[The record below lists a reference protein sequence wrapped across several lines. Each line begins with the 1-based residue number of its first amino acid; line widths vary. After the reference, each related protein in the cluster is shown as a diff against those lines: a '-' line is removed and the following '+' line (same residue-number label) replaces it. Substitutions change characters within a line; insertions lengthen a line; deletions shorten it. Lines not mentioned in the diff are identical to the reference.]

1 MTKIKLLFLFPFFYY
16 YCFANNITINQ
27 NELNLISND
36 KMWQKL
42 LHIKNKKSEI
52 ISNDFFISKEKNHL
66 YKKELIE
73 TINAYTSNNL
83 KKDNTHPLCKYPAR
97 YHWLSKKLDFIN
109 YEVPNYCTHLKKWS
123 VYKNTQSISLMLV
136 SGYLGNPASTF
147 GHSFIK
153 LNSKE
158 AQNTNNLFDL
168 SLNFGALVPD
178 NEAIIKY
185 IFKGIFGGYEAGFSD
200 KYFYTQDLIYSHNE
214 FRDIWDYELNLNTF
228 EKQLIVFH
236 LWEIVGK
243 KFKYYFLDK
252 NCAYRVSEIIELIK
266 EEPIIQNAKYWYA
279 PVETFHKLEEI
290 NKKTPILKK
299 VKYIPSS
306 QKVIYTKYSMLEKIE
321 KKFIIKAIKTNYK
334 DLEIHLQ
341 KLEKDEQIN
350 ILDFLL
356 SYEKYLLIKN
366 PEVKDKKILKNK
378 LLYLRLL
385 LPIKENKKIKIKEK
399 KSPAM
404 GNKPM
409 ILGSSFTSLSKI
421 GSYPTLD
428 FSIFAIE
435 SLGQNSL
442 NFNELI
448 VGNTS
453 IAYKPNSKENLFINE
468 FSLIKIKKLNRTA
481 LDWEESFNPSWRLNI
496 GSKLIEKNSKTTNDI
511 FINAGIGK
519 TFEISENIT
528 SYYILDASVHSK
540 FPYITVKP
548 NINFDFDFNKL
559 KNSLEFGYEVNP
571 YNKNTNE
578 YLKVSAQYKVL
589 DNFSIAISHENSS
602 YSKSNVNL
610 KWFF

>member
-178 NEAIIKY
+178 NEAIVKY

-321 KKFIIKAIKTNYK
+321 KEFIIKAIKTNYK
-334 DLEIHLQ
+334 DLETHLQ
-341 KLEKDEQIN
+341 KK
-350 ILDFLL
+350 
-356 SYEKYLLIKN
+356 
-366 PEVKDKKILKNK
+366 
-378 LLYLRLL
+378 
-385 LPIKENKKIKIKEK
+385 KKIK
-399 KSPAM
+399 
-404 GNKPM
+404 
-409 ILGSSFTSLSKI
+409 
-421 GSYPTLD
+421 
-428 FSIFAIE
+428 
-435 SLGQNSL
+435 
-442 NFNELI
+442 
-448 VGNTS
+448 
-453 IAYKPNSKENLFINE
+453 
-468 FSLIKIKKLNRTA
+468 
-481 LDWEESFNPSWRLNI
+481 
-496 GSKLIEKNSKTTNDI
+496 
-511 FINAGIGK
+511 
-519 TFEISENIT
+519 
-528 SYYILDASVHSK
+528 
-540 FPYITVKP
+540 
-548 NINFDFDFNKL
+548 L
-559 KNSLEFGYEVNP
+559 K
-571 YNKNTNE
+571 
-578 YLKVSAQYKVL
+578 
-589 DNFSIAISHENSS
+589 
-602 YSKSNVNL
+602 
-610 KWFF
+610 

>member
-1 MTKIKLLFLFPFFYY
+1 MINIKLLILFPFFYF
-16 YCFANNITINQ
+16 YCFASDITISSKQ
-27 NELNLISND
+27 LNLISND

-52 ISNDFFISKEKNHL
+52 LSNDFFISKKKNSN
-66 YKKELIE
+66 YKQELLD
-73 TINAYTSNNL
+73 TIKAYNSTTL
-83 KKDNTHPLCKYPAR
+83 IKDNTHPLCKYPAR
-97 YHWLSKKLDFIN
+97 YLWLSKKIDFIE

-123 VYKNTQSISLMLV
+123 VYKNTKSISLMLV

-153 LNSKE
+153 LNSKKE
-158 AQNTNNLFDL
+158 KDTSNLFDL
-168 SLNFGALVPD
+168 SVNYGALVPN
-178 NEAIIKY
+178 NEAILKY
-185 IFKGIFGGYEAGFSD
+185 IYKGIFGAYEAGFSD

-214 FRDIWDYELNLNTF
+214 FRDIWDYELNLSEF

-252 NCAYRVSEIIELIK
+252 NCAYRVTEIIELIK
-266 EEPIIQNAKYWYA
+266 DEPIIQNAKYWYA

-290 NKKTPILKK
+290 NKNSTILKE

-306 QKVIYTKYSMLEKIE
+306 QKIIYAKYDLLKNEEKQAII
-321 KKFIIKAIKTNYK
+321 KIIKANYK
-334 DLEIHLQ
+334 N
-341 KLEKDEQIN
+341 LEKNLSTLSKMEQID

-366 PEVKDKKILKNK
+366 PKIKEKKELKNR

-385 LPIKENKKIKIKEK
+385 LPIKEELKTNISKR
-399 KSPAM
+399 KSPAK

-409 ILGSSFTSLSKI
+409 IISSGLTNLSKT

-428 FSIFAIE
+428 FTVFAIE

-442 NFNELI
+442 DFDELI

-453 IAYKPNSKENLFINE
+453 LGYKQNSKNNLFINE
-468 FSLIKIKKLNRTA
+468 FNLIKIKKLNRKN

-496 GSKLIEKNSKTTNDI
+496 GSKLIEKNSKITNDI
-511 FINAGIGK
+511 FIKAGIGK
-519 TFEISENIT
+519 TFELSKNIT
-528 SYYILDASVHSK
+528 SYYMIDSTLHSK
-540 FPYITVKP
+540 FPYFTFKP

-559 KNSLEFGYEVNP
+559 KNSLELGYEVNP
-571 YNKNTNE
+571 YNKNSNE
-578 YLKVSAQYKVL
+578 YLKVSAQYKVY
-589 DNFSIAISHENSS
+589 DNFSIAFSHEKSS
-602 YSKSNVNL
+602 YKKSNINL